1 LSPDLLW
8 QLLLSGIANGT
19 IYSVVALGFSLI
31 YSVTGILNLAQGEFL
46 MLGALLGVFLVTT
59 LHLPLLAVFAI
70 AVVVVAA
77 IAAIFQRLAL
87 ARPARLTAEAA
98 IIITLGGSVFL
109 RGSALAVWGPDT
121 HTIPAFSGERPLDVL
136 GATLL
141 PQSLWL
147 LGLTA
152 VMAFG
157 LWSFFRFTL
166 LGKAMIACAENPT
179 GARMVGIS
187 IERMSTVAFI
197 LSGAMGAVTGIVMTP
212 LAFVNYETGLMI
224 GLKGFVAALI
234 GGMGS
239 YGGAILGGLVL
250 GEIESLGSV
259 YLSSTY
265 KDAISFALLIVVLLI
280 LPNGLLV
287 RRRH

>member
-1 LSPDLLW
+1 MSLDLLW
-8 QLLLSGIANGT
+8 QLVLSGITNGT

-31 YSVTGILNLAQGEFL
+31 FSVTGILNLAQGEFL
-46 MLGALLGVFLVTT
+46 MLGALIAVFLVTT
-59 LHLPLLAVFAI
+59 AHLPLPVVFVI
-70 AVVVVAA
+70 SVVTVSA

-87 ARPARLTAEAA
+87 ARPARLTTEAA

-109 RGSALAVWGPDT
+109 RGTALAVWGPDT

-136 GATLL
+136 GAAVL

-147 LGLTA
+147 IALTA
-152 VMAFG
+152 VMGLA

-179 GARMVGIS
+179 GARLVGIS
-187 IERMSTVAFI
+187 IERMSTVAFV
-197 LSGAMGAVTGIVMTP
+197 LSGAMGALTGIVMTP
-212 LAFVNYETGLMI
+212 LAFVNYESGLML

-234 GGMGS
+234 GGMG
-239 YGGAILGGLVL
+239 GFAGAILGGLVL

-265 KDAISFALLIVVLLI
+265 KDAISFALLILVLLV
-280 LPNGLLV
+280 LPNGLLA
-287 RRRH
+287 RRKP